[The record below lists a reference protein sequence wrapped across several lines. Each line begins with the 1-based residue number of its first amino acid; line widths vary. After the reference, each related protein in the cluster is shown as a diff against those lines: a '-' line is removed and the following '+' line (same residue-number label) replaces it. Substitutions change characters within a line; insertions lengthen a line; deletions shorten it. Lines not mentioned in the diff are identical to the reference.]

1 MSFQTIWRR
10 HPSHRRALLLSRLRT
25 PRAAEQVASGH
36 RRLKWRRARL
46 RRMDQRAQRQPAQ
59 RAKAQGGIRGRSW
72 TDGRARD
79 RLGQARRAEQDGRQA
94 RRAASIGR
102 ATERLIATLASLADR
117 GFLPR
122 YRGRGGMRPWEGA
135 CCCLPPTPLIRSRAP
150 SAPQARLSSSS
161 EPCRESRRGSAPGAP
176 ARMRGTEARATGTIY
191 SAFWSRREGTVG
203 R

>member
-25 PRAAEQVASGH
+25 PRAAEQSPRVTAGSSGVGQGLGGWISGP
-36 RRLKWRRARL
+36 RGNRLSGRKRKGHP
-46 RRMDQRAQRQPAQ
+46 RAQL
-59 RAKAQGGIRGRSW
+59 
-72 TDGRARD
+72 DGREV

-122 YRGRGGMRPWEGA
+122 YRGRGGMRARAAA
-135 CCCLPPTPLIRSRAP
+135 CPHPIPLIRSRAP
-150 SAPQARLSSSS
+150 SAPHARLSSSS